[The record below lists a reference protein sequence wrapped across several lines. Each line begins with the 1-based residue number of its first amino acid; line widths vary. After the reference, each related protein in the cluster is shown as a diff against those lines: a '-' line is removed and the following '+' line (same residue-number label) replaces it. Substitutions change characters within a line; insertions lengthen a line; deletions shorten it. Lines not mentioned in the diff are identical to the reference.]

1 MKKKLFIINC
11 IMLFLTIIMYKI
23 LGYILNLNN
32 LTFLNDVNFVFA
44 CIFTI
49 LLFSILIQ
57 IIIFLHKFIY
67 KNGAKTSTRILCR
80 LGILFIILSIGIY
93 IFLGFILYAFTCPE
107 HIVEKDGKK
116 MIASVNS
123 FLEVRVEYYDYINPF
138 IRGNKIRIEED
149 YGDGGYDPFDLKE
162 EIRPKRITY
171 YNNSGEVE
179 QLLINYYE
187 KNNIEDKNYY

>member
-11 IMLFLTIIMYKI
+11 IMLFLTIIVYKI
-23 LGYILNLNN
+23 FGYILNLNN
-32 LTFLNDVNFVFA
+32 LTFLNGVNFVFA

-57 IIIFLHKFIY
+57 IIIFLHKLIC
-67 KNGAKTSTRILCR
+67 KSGVKTSTRILCI
-80 LGILFIILSIGIY
+80 LGILFIY
-93 IFLGFILYAFTCPE
+93 IFLGFILYAFTYPE

-116 MIASVNS
+116 MIASVDS

-149 YGDGGYDPFDLKE
+149 YGDGGYDPFDSRE
-162 EIRPKRITY
+162 EITPKRITY
-171 YNNSGEVE
+171 FNNSGEV
-179 QLLINYYE
+179 INEIEIE
-187 KNNIEDKNYY
+187 K

>member
-11 IMLFLTIIMYKI
+11 IMLFLTIIVYKI
-23 LGYILNLNN
+23 FGYILNLNN
-32 LTFLNDVNFVFA
+32 LTFLNGVNFVFA

-57 IIIFLHKFIY
+57 IIIFLHKLIC
-67 KNGAKTSTRILCR
+67 KSGVKTSIRILCI
-80 LGILFIILSIGIY
+80 LGILFIVLSISIY
-93 IFLGFILYAFTCPE
+93 IFLGFILYAFTYPE

-116 MIASVNS
+116 MIASVDS

-149 YGDGGYDPFDLKE
+149 YGDGGYDPFDSRE
-162 EIRPKRITY
+162 EITPKRITY
-171 YNNSGEVE
+171 FNNSGEV
-179 QLLINYYE
+179 INEIEIE
-187 KNNIEDKNYY
+187 K